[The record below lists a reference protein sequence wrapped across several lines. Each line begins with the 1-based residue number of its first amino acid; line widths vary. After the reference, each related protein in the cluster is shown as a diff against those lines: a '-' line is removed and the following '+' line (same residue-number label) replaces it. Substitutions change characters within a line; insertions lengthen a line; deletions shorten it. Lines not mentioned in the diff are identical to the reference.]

1 MLTLAIL
8 SVAVCAGIVASTGC
22 CPAEKPPV
30 FVQIFSSGPAL
41 IDGLESCEPNKN
53 YGTNYKETAQVTQPF
68 GGNVEIDREGT
79 EGFGTV

>member
-1 MLTLAIL
+1 
-8 SVAVCAGIVASTGC
+8 
-22 CPAEKPPV
+22 
-30 FVQIFSSGPAL
+30 VQIFSSGPAL